1 MSIKEIILSEEQKII
16 VELIDGQH
24 LVLAP
29 PGTGKTELLAQRVN
43 LALNRGIR
51 AEDIICLTFTNRAA
65 KTMKERI
72 EDKHSSDGLFVG
84 NIHNLSSN
92 FLFINKLIPRFTSLL
107 DEEDSDLLLREA
119 KALENYDL
127 EIFNPDLLR
136 LNTLLKQQKLNFP
149 KNILLPPERPISNI
163 GLATKVCERYEALKK
178 ESALLDFDDLLTL
191 TYYNLTTENNYNLT
205 KYSWIQV
212 DEVQDLNPIQWEI
225 IKLISAINAHKVFF
239 GDYEQAIFSFMGAR
253 LERLH
258 AIEKECKVHNLQK
271 NFRSPSYLLQIYI
284 DYAKTHLNP
293 SWEKDP
299 IPEKILSPTKDAL
312 TIANVNGTNTKE
324 ASFIVDNLLLPLS
337 SEEGKQTAILVRW
350 NNSAD
355 LFSNI
360 LKSKNIE
367 HFKISG
373 YDLFRRKLI
382 KDIMAF
388 LGCLEN
394 ELDRVAWFRIFNI
407 FGKIPTLKETRHFV
421 NSLFEVGFIP
431 TDFLNENSGAVNVL
445 ENFLNAYQNERIVV
459 FDTETTGLETESD
472 DIIQIAAV
480 EIIKG
485 NVGKTFEIY
494 LNTEKSLEVT
504 EHIHNISKEFLSKHG
519 INARDALLKFNDFIN
534 GDVLLAHNLN
544 FDWDILSSNYSK
556 NQIGS
561 TNHSLSSKFDS
572 IDITRRIFPKLNSY
586 KLGDLIIS
594 LKFQGSNTHNALDDV
609 KATANLI
616 QFLIPELQ
624 NKLNSQKSFFDQ
636 NKTIFEKFHKNL
648 FPFWNKCYEN
658 LEVPISFPEFI
669 SSYIDYLKEVV
680 NYKSEN
686 EDDYHLSKLLR
697 HMEIKCEKK
706 TLRSLL
712 INHIPEYKL
721 YKEADLIMGDEKIV
735 ISTVHKAKGLEF
747 ENVIVPECVSDVY
760 PSWASKTEEEKKEDA
775 RTLYVALSRAM
786 KRLIITTHSISVNKY
801 GRSFP
806 RSKTYFINCIEKY
819 FNEIAAHN

>member
-1 MSIKEIILSEEQKII
+1 MINKEIILSEEQKRI
-16 VELIDGQH
+16 VELVDGQH

-51 AEDIICLTFTNRAA
+51 EKDIICLTFTNRAA

-72 EDKHSSDGLFVG
+72 ENERTSNDLFIG
-84 NIHNLSSN
+84 NIHNFSAN
-92 FLFINKLIPRFTSLL
+92 FLSTNKLIPRFTSLL

-119 KALENYDL
+119 KTQENYSL
-127 EIFNPDLLR
+127 EVFNSDLLR
-136 LNTLLKQQKLNFP
+136 FNTFLKQQKLNFP
-149 KNILLPPERPISNI
+149 SDILLPPEKPIPNI
-163 GLATKVCERYEALKK
+163 ELATKVCERYETLKD
-178 ESALLDFDDLLTL
+178 ESTLLDFDDLLTL
-191 TYYNLTTENNYNLT
+191 TYYYLTRENNYNLT

-212 DEVQDLNPIQWEI
+212 DEVQDLNSIQWEI
-225 IKLISAINAHKVFF
+225 IKLISDDNAHKVFF

-258 AIEKECKVHNLQK
+258 KIEKECKVHNLQK

-284 DYAKTHLNP
+284 DYARTHLNP
-293 SWEKDP
+293 KWKEDP
-299 IPEKILSPTKDAL
+299 IPEKILSPAKDDL
-312 TIANVNGTNTKE
+312 IIANINGPNTKE
-324 ASFIVDNLLLPLS
+324 ASFIVDKLLPTLS

-350 NNSAD
+350 NSTAD
-355 LFSNI
+355 LFSTI

-373 YDLFRRKLI
+373 HDLFRRKLI

-388 LGCLEN
+388 LSCLEN
-394 ELDRVAWFRIFNI
+394 EFDRVSWFRIFNI
-407 FGKIPTLKETRHFV
+407 FGKIPTLKESRHFV
-421 NSLFEVGFIP
+421 NSLFEVGYIP
-431 TDFLNENSGAVNVL
+431 TDFLNEDMGTLNVL

-459 FDTETTGLETESD
+459 FDTETTGLETEND

-485 NVGKTFEIY
+485 NIGKTFEIY
-494 LNTEKSLEVT
+494 LKTKKNLEKTEQV
-504 EHIHNISKEFLSKHG
+504 HNITKEFLLEHG
-519 INARDALLKFNDFIN
+519 VNARDALLKFNDFIN

-544 FDWDILSSNYSK
+544 FDWGILSSNYSR
-556 NQIGS
+556 NQIKLES
-561 TNHSLSSKFDS
+561 NKPSYKFDS
-572 IDITRRIFPKLNSY
+572 FDITRRIFPKLNSY
-586 KLGDLIIS
+586 KLGDLIVS
-594 LKFQGSNTHNALDDV
+594 LKFRGSNTHNALDDV

-624 NKLNSQKSFFDQ
+624 NKLNLQKSFFDQ
-636 NKTIFEKFHKNL
+636 NKTILEKFHKNL

-658 LEVPISFPEFI
+658 LEVSISFPEFI
-669 SSYIDYLKEVV
+669 SSYVDYLKEVV

-721 YKEADLIMGDEKIV
+721 YKEADLIIGDEKIV
-735 ISTVHKAKGLEF
+735 VSTVHKAKGLEF
-747 ENVIVPECVSDVY
+747 ENVIVPECVTDVY
-760 PSWASKTEEEKKEDA
+760 PSWASKTKEEKKEDA

-786 KRLIITTHSISVNKY
+786 KRLIITTHSISVNQY

-819 FNEIAAHN
+819 FNKITA

>member
-16 VELIDGQH
+16 VELIDGPH

-65 KTMKERI
+65 KSMKERI
-72 EDKHSSDGLFVG
+72 ENKHSSNGLFVG
-84 NIHNLSSN
+84 NIHNFSSN

-119 KALENYDL
+119 KTQENYSL
-127 EIFNPDLLR
+127 EVFNPDLLR

-149 KNILLPPERPISNI
+149 SDILLPPEKPIPNME
-163 GLATKVCERYEALKK
+163 LATKVCERYEALK
-178 ESALLDFDDLLTL
+178 EASTLLDFDDLLTL
-191 TYYNLTTENNYNLT
+191 TYYNLTRENNYNLA

-225 IKLISAINAHKVFF
+225 VKLISDDDAHKVFF

-253 LERLH
+253 LEKLH
-258 AIEKECKVHNLQK
+258 KIEKECKVHNLQK

-293 SWEKDP
+293 NWKKDP
-299 IPEKILSPTKDAL
+299 IPEKILSATEEAL
-312 TIANVNGTNTKE
+312 IIANINGINTKE
-324 ASFIVDNLLLPLS
+324 ANFIVDRLLPPLLL
-337 SEEGKQTAILVRW
+337 EEGKQTAILVRW
-350 NNSAD
+350 NNTAD
-355 LFSNI
+355 LFSSI
-360 LKSKNIE
+360 LKSNNID

-394 ELDRVAWFRIFNI
+394 ELDRVSWFRIFNV
-407 FGKIPTLKETRHFV
+407 FGKIPTLKESRHFV

-431 TDFLNENSGAVNVL
+431 TDFLKEDLGVINVL
-445 ENFLNAYQNERIVV
+445 ENFLNSYQNERIVV

-485 NVGKTFEIY
+485 SIGKTFEIY
-494 LNTEKSLEVT
+494 LNTEKSLEKT
-504 EHIHNISKEFLSKHG
+504 EQVHNITKEFLSEHG
-519 INARDALLKFNDFIN
+519 VNAKDALLKFNDFIN

-544 FDWDILSSNYSK
+544 FDWDILYSNYSK
-556 NQIGS
+556 NKIES
-561 TNHSLSSKFDS
+561 VNHNLSSKFDS

-586 KLGDLIIS
+586 KLGDLIFS

-616 QFLIPELQ
+616 QFLIPEIQ
-624 NKLNSQKSFFDQ
+624 NKLNLQKTFFDQ
-636 NKTIFEKFHKNL
+636 NKTIFEKFNKNL
-648 FPFWNKCYEN
+648 YPFWHKCYEN
-658 LEVPISFPEFI
+658 LEASTSFPEFI
-669 SSYIDYLKEVV
+669 SSYVHYLKEVI
-680 NYKSEN
+680 NYKFEN
-686 EDDYHLSKLLR
+686 EDHYHLSKLLR
-697 HMEIKCEKK
+697 HMEIKCEKE

-712 INHIPEYKL
+712 KNNIPGYKL
-721 YKEADLIMGDEKIV
+721 YKEADLIIGDEKIV

-747 ENVIVPECVSDVY
+747 ENVIIPECVTDVY
-760 PSWASKTEEEKKEDA
+760 PSWASKTEEELKEDA
-775 RTLYVALSRAM
+775 RTLYVALSRSM
-786 KRLIITTHSISVNKY
+786 KRLILTTHSISINKF
-801 GRSFP
+801 GRSFQ
-806 RSKTYFINCIEKY
+806 RSKSYFINCIEKY
-819 FNEIAAHN
+819 FNKITA

>member
-1 MSIKEIILSEEQKII
+1 MSNKEIILSEEQKAI
-16 VELIDGQH
+16 VELVDGQH

-29 PGTGKTELLAQRVN
+29 PGTGKTELLTQRVN
-43 LALNRGIR
+43 IALQRGINS
-51 AEDIICLTFTNRAA
+51 EQIICLTFTNRAA
-65 KTMKERI
+65 KGMKERI
-72 EDKHSSDGLFVG
+72 VEKHPNNGVFIG
-84 NIHNLSSN
+84 NIHHFSSN
-92 FLFINKLIPRFTSLL
+92 FLFKNKLIPQFTSLL
-107 DEEDSDLLLREA
+107 DEEDSNLLLIEA
-119 KALENYDL
+119 KTMENYTGD
-127 EIFNPDLLR
+127 IFHPDLLR
-136 LNTLLKQQKLNFP
+136 LNTMIKQQKLNFP
-149 KNILLPPERPISNI
+149 KNILLPPEKPIPNI
-163 GLATKVCERYEALKK
+163 ELATKVCERYEALKE
-178 ESALLDFDDLLTL
+178 ESAMLDFDDLLTL
-191 TYYNLTTENNYNLT
+191 TYYNLTTKNNYNLT

-212 DEVQDLNPIQWEI
+212 DEVQDLSPIQWEI
-225 IKLISAINAHKVFF
+225 IKSISAIDAHKVFF

-258 AIEKECKVHNLQK
+258 AIEKECKVHNLQR

-293 SWEKDP
+293 SWKKDP
-299 IPEKILSPTKDAL
+299 IPEKILSPTNDAL
-312 TIANVNGTNTKE
+312 IIANINGTSTEE
-324 ASFIVDNLLLPLS
+324 ACFIVDHLLSTLS

-350 NNSAD
+350 NNTAD
-355 LFSNI
+355 LFSSI
-360 LKSKNIE
+360 LKSKDIE

-382 KDIMAF
+382 KDILAF

-394 ELDRVAWFRIFNI
+394 ELDRVSWFRIFNI
-407 FGKIPTLKETRHFV
+407 FGKIPTLKKSRHFV

-431 TDFLNENSGAVNVL
+431 TDFLNENSGETNVL
-445 ENFLNAYQNERIVV
+445 ENFLNAYQNGRIVV
-459 FDTETTGLETESD
+459 FDTETTGLDTEID

-485 NVGKTFEIY
+485 NIGKTFEIY
-494 LNTEKSLEVT
+494 LNTEKSLEKT

-519 INARDALLKFNDFIN
+519 VNAKEALLKFNDFIN

-556 NQIGS
+556 NQIELV
-561 TNHSLSSKFDS
+561 NHNLSSKFDS

-586 KLGDLIIS
+586 KLGDLIVS

-624 NKLNSQKSFFDQ
+624 NKLKLQKTFYDQ
-636 NKTIFEKFHKNL
+636 NKSSFENFHKNL
-648 FPFWNKCYEN
+648 FPFWHKCFEN
-658 LEVPISFPEFI
+658 LEVSTSFPEFI
-669 SSYIDYLKEVV
+669 LNYVDYLKEAV
-680 NYKSEN
+680 NYKIEN
-686 EDDYHLSKLLR
+686 EDEYHLSKLLR
-697 HMEIKCEKK
+697 HMEIKCANK
-706 TLRSLL
+706 TLSLL
-712 INHIPEYKL
+712 LKKHVPDYKL
-721 YKEADLIMGDEKIV
+721 YKEADLIIGDEKIV

-747 ENVIVPECVSDVY
+747 ENVIVPECVTDVY
-760 PSWASKTEEEKKEDA
+760 PSWASKTEEERKEDA

-806 RSKTYFINCIEKY
+806 RTKTPFINCIEKY
-819 FNEIAAHN
+819 FNKISS